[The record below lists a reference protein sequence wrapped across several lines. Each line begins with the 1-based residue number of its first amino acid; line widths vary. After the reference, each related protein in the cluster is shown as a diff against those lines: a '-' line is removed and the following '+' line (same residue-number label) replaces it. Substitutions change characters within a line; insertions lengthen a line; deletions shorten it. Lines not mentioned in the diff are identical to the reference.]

1 MLSEMQQIEEQIE
14 KLRLAKNLETIFVLA
29 KHLKEIADAENND
42 YYRAV
47 ANYHIANYYFSRSNY
62 QEALAFAFDGISY
75 GEVASANFYLIQL
88 NNLVGMIYGTIGDE
102 VNSVQYTLRAYYIA
116 KMNNETRY
124 IYILTNNL
132 GVLFYDLQ
140 YYDIAYEYFV
150 ESFNE
155 REITDYANIKINDG
169 FNLVNLVGCSLHLR
183 KMDDFFKWMQYLN
196 VYRDKYS
203 ECIVEDDYL
212 LYLIYEA
219 YYDANYIEMEERIYD
234 YFNFCSKDLDQLH
247 VYKNMVQIFKL
258 SVDAGFEDISRVLL
272 EQLNIFMKK
281 YTEYKRSSRLNEYYV
296 QYSMKF
302 GREQLVDRL
311 LNYFDSKKKEDEVW
325 KSEMKSTLQTNIK
338 MEKIMFEQ
346 KIILKT
352 NEELRR
358 NMELEEFTRVLNKN
372 SFTNYVKEELDMMHQ
387 DQFMALF
394 IIDIDKFKS
403 INDTMGHYYGDQ
415 VLIQIVEAIKK
426 NLRENDY
433 VGRIGGDE
441 FSIFMKNILS
451 IEYLNEK
458 IENIMDSIQGIA
470 GECQVSASVGIS
482 VISQKVSF
490 EKLFKSADE
499 AMYEAKNDGGNRYC
513 LKMMEG

>member
-1 MLSEMQQIEEQIE
+1 MKQLEEQIE

-29 KHLKEIADAENND
+29 KQLKELADVDNND
-42 YYRAV
+42 YYKVV
-47 ANYHIANYYFSRSNY
+47 ACYHIANFHLSRSNY
-62 QEALAFAFDGISY
+62 KEALNFAFDGITY
-75 GEVASANFYLIQL
+75 GEIVSASFYLIQL

-140 YYDIAYEYFV
+140 YYDIAYEYFI

-155 REITDYANIKINDG
+155 RKITDYGNIKINDG

-183 KMDDFFKWMQYLN
+183 KMTDYLKWMQYLS
-196 VYRDKYS
+196 VYRENYT
-203 ECIVEDDYL
+203 EFIVEDDYL
-212 LYLIYEA
+212 LYSIYEA
-219 YYDANYIEMEERIYD
+219 FYNMNYIEMEERVYE
-234 YFNFCSKDLDQLH
+234 YLNFCCKDLDQLH

-258 SVDAGFEDISRVLL
+258 CVDAGFEIISSVLL

-296 QYSMKF
+296 QYSIKF
-302 GREQLVDRL
+302 ENEQLVDRL
-311 LNYFDSKKKEDEVW
+311 LNYFNSKKKEDEIW
-325 KSEMKSTLQTNIK
+325 KAEMKSTLQTNIK
-338 MEKIMFEQ
+338 MEKIMYEQ

-352 NEELRR
+352 NEELRK

-372 SFTNYVKEELDMMHQ
+372 SFTNYVKEELAMMHQ
-387 DQFMALF
+387 DQYMALF
-394 IIDIDKFKS
+394 VIDIDKFKS

-415 VLIQIVEAIKK
+415 VLIQIVDAIKK

-451 IEYLNEK
+451 MEYLNEK
-458 IENIMDSIQGIA
+458 IENIMENIQGIA

-482 VISQKVSF
+482 VISQKVDF
-490 EKLFKSADE
+490 ETLFKSADE

-513 LKMMEG
+513 LKMM